1 MPSWWGGAT
10 MTNTESV
17 DIVDAINL
25 IHPQL
30 DFLSVVLSYVN
41 IEINGKCACGL
52 SLILARISEELQ
64 AAIKC
69 HLRLKVNPPS

>member
-1 MPSWWGGAT
+1 

-25 IHPQL
+25 IYPQL
-30 DFLSVVLSYVN
+30 DFLSVVLSYAN

-52 SLILARISEELQ
+52 SLILARISSELQ
-64 AAIKC
+64 AAIREVD
-69 HLRLKVNPPS
+69 HDADT